1 MGDFRIHARDRL
13 NPKKGTGKNEKTP
26 PKTVCCNFISFFS
39 VSSPHIWARDL
50 FDTVPHHFI
59 KSVMA
64 KLLSRC
70 FFFGTNLLSRRSALN
85 SCLIFFKPPMYLSST
100 FIYDQVQISTTI
112 ISYKQLWYSNLEL
125 INTIAFS
132 VSVYY
137 RRTIKFSFQNKC
149 RFKISM

>member
-13 NPKKGTGKNEKTP
+13 NPKKGTCKNEKTP
-26 PKTVCCNFISFFS
+26 PKTVFRNFIFFFS
-39 VSSPHIWARDL
+39 VSSSHISARDL
-50 FDTVPHHFI
+50 FDTVPDHFI

-70 FFFGTNLLSRRSALN
+70 FFFWTNLLSRR
-85 SCLIFFKPPMYLSST
+85 FKPPIYLSST

-112 ISYKQLWYSNLEL
+112 ISYKHFWYSNLEL

-132 VSVYY
+132 VLVYC
-137 RRTIKFSFQNKC
+137 RHIIKFSFQNKC